1 MKRLSIVFATSILI
15 FSAARSQQI
24 IENPAQPKSKSAGR
38 IVKLERL
45 LSIKD
50 AGPDSPFRGPYDLQ
64 VGNDGSIYFYDNFE
78 FFRFGPDGKFIFKVI
93 RPGQGPGEASMRT
106 VALVTDDAVVIQA
119 GSPPKIMSFD
129 LSGHLKDEKRL
140 ESTQVFD
147 DLFISANSI
156 FGLIQGR
163 PPEPAEIK
171 EGYLDV
177 PAWLY
182 KISADFQNQVRKI
195 SFPIQNYILQ
205 SGGVAWPRASLDFAL
220 KDDET
225 LFVSHT
231 AGYGISKCNL
241 RSGSIEKIFKRKY
254 ARVKLPQKKEPPRRP
269 GVLEAPPYQY
279 YYDIGRLL
287 VYKDQLWA
295 VTSTRDSNQSRLVDV
310 YDMDG
315 HYIDNFYLQYPEG
328 LSHAHFSSSDVTIAG
343 DFLYS
348 IDEERDGTMSVNK
361 YRILYSSR

>member
-1 MKRLSIVFATSILI
+1 MRRLLVVLVAVFALVSV
-15 FSAARSQQI
+15 SRSQQI
-24 IENPAQPKSKSAGR
+24 VENPAQPKSKNAGR
-38 IVKLERL
+38 IVKLERM

-64 VGNDGSIYFYDNFE
+64 IGNDGSIYFYDNFE
-78 FFRFGPDGKFIFKVI
+78 FFRFDPEGKLIFRII

-106 VALVTDDAVVIQA
+106 VALVTDDGVVIQA

-129 LSGHLKDEKRL
+129 LSGHLKDEKRM

-254 ARVKLPQKKEPPRRP
+254 ARVKLPQKKESPRRP

-315 HYIDNFYLQYPEG
+315 TYVDNFYLQYPEG
-328 LSHAHFSSSDVTIAG
+328 ISHPTFAYRNVAIRGNNLF
-343 DFLYS
+343 S
-348 IDEERDGTMSVNK
+348 IDEEKDGTMSVNK
-361 YRILYSSR
+361 YRILY